1 MNTLLKAALLVL
13 SGLIAVN
20 ASATDTAAKD
30 ETRQDA
36 IPAADATNPVSEADK
51 KALVE
56 IVDTDG
62 QVLGAY
68 GELLSESN
76 RNHGLTIA
84 DLDSMSFD
92 QKLGLYNAVVEED
105 DRIICTRE
113 KPTGTRMEQE
123 VCRTLRQINSER
135 RWAQD
140 TLRQAQRMN
149 SLFPFG
155 FLPEGPPT
163 N

>member
-1 MNTLLKAALLVL
+1 MNTLLKATLLVV
-13 SGLIAVN
+13 SGLVAVN

-30 ETRQDA
+30 EPRQDA
-36 IPAADATNPVSEADK
+36 SPADVTDTSPAPDD

-56 IVDTDG
+56 IIDTGG

-68 GELLSESN
+68 GELLSESD
-76 RNHGLTIA
+76 RDHGLTIA

-92 QKLGLYNAVVEED
+92 QKLGLYNAVVDED